1 MKLILLAAGKG
12 SRIFRNIKTNKCLI
26 KIFGE
31 TLIKNIIKFSNRY
44 IQRIFCVVGF
54 NKNEIKKTL
63 KNYKIDYVYNKYF
76 DSTDMLY
83 STYLGLKKINND
95 DIVIFYTDTFYEK
108 KFITKICKIKSK
120 NIVVPVSSVWE
131 KMWKI
136 RKKKIKTDA
145 EDIKI
150 DQKNNIIKIGKKI
163 TSRYPKFQYMG
174 VIFIPKKK
182 LPKIKKF
189 MRFCLNEYKKMH
201 LTNFINFLIEKKIK
215 VKALKNS
222 NNWYEFDDYNDL
234 KNFRKKYEKIDN
246 FNL

>member
-95 DIVIFYTDTFYEK
+95 DIVIFYTDHF
-108 KFITKICKIKSK
+108 
-120 NIVVPVSSVWE
+120 
-131 KMWKI
+131 M
-136 RKKKIKTDA
+136 KKIL
-145 EDIKI
+145 
-150 DQKNNIIKIGKKI
+150 
-163 TSRYPKFQYMG
+163 
-174 VIFIPKKK
+174 
-182 LPKIKKF
+182 LPKYV
-189 MRFCLNEYKKMH
+189 E
-201 LTNFINFLIEKKIK
+201 
-215 VKALKNS
+215 
-222 NNWYEFDDYNDL
+222 
-234 KNFRKKYEKIDN
+234 
-246 FNL
+246 